1 MSTPRRPFPFAVWTS
16 VDDDDDIVGSTRDAV
31 DAYVLAAR
39 DPGVR
44 WVTVGDLPVWG
55 PRDTLSELTRDALR
69 EAGGI
74 EAAFARVERLMC
86 ARLQA
91 HLEKSASQLT
101 REFSGLTLP
110 QAIRS
115 RIAVHAALRCCSRR
129 TDLAPE
135 GRGARRCGVFHPSV
149 PILPRKRPP
158 LRSGD

>member
-69 EAGGI
+69 EAGGSKP
-74 EAAFARVERLMC
+74 RLR
-86 ARLQA
+86 AS
-91 HLEKSASQLT
+91 SASCALV
-101 REFSGLTLP
+101 
-110 QAIRS
+110 S
-115 RIAVHAALRCCSRR
+115 RH
-129 TDLAPE
+129 T
-135 GRGARRCGVFHPSV
+135 
-149 PILPRKRPP
+149 
-158 LRSGD
+158 